1 MLNLCKGS
9 TRLLQSLLP
18 MSSTNEHFVQG
29 ADLLKLLPLVPT
41 QFLAKSLPTLGY
53 SLSYGWLKQAGI
65 YPESCT
71 HEAYIQPVD
80 AATELITALAPC
92 IYSKRLKYAS
102 LGKLVADCCQVSM
115 SVRLLLRGNAGF
127 LRVQRYAYATY
138 MELGT
143 GPIHGTVC

>member
-1 MLNLCKGS
+1 
-9 TRLLQSLLP
+9 

-29 ADLLKLLPLVPT
+29 ADLVKSLPLVPT
-41 QFLAKSLPTLGY
+41 QSLAKSLPTLGY

-102 LGKLVADCCQVSM
+102 LGKLVADCCQ
-115 SVRLLLRGNAGF
+115 
-127 LRVQRYAYATY
+127 
-138 MELGT
+138 LGT
-143 GPIHGTVC
+143 GPIHGTHLDIIRTYTDPKARLSLVVIITTIAVV